1 MGRTRSLAR
10 YVKRGKKE
18 NGKKRREK
26 RKINTPICNSKC
38 RSLSNRIRNP
48 VLLNHRRLG
57 TISRQRR
64 DNFSRVNYPVFFII
78 IVVIVIVIHINI
90 VISIMV
96 IIDVVI
102 VVDVGVA
109 VVVLVFVGVVILVL
123 VLVGVAVTVGIEV
136 SVGGPAGGFTATA
149 TAGLRVAFETGDECG
164 KGEKEEREAEEGW
177 LMHFGVRCREVR

>member
-1 MGRTRSLAR
+1 
-10 YVKRGKKE
+10 
-18 NGKKRREK
+18 
-26 RKINTPICNSKC
+26 
-38 RSLSNRIRNP
+38 
-48 VLLNHRRLG
+48 
-57 TISRQRR
+57 
-64 DNFSRVNYPVFFII
+64 
-78 IVVIVIVIHINI
+78 
-90 VISIMV
+90 MV

-177 LMHFGVRCREVR
+177 LMHFGVRCRESGSLISRRDRKTASLNELGRVDWLKLILKKELVERTTGK